1 MHSII
6 TLPLWRVSYD
16 LAIRIGSALTGTNFS
31 PINLGRSQMLDGSG
45 WMVERSRVRFGPGLG
60 STLTVSSGQE
70 PMEWVTPLTAEE
82 IDHRIEKRSEY
93 NPLSMSR
100 MDREIATELVLDEEL
115 ERLAKYGEYPLD
127 ARTVIT
133 LTSEDSDHYS
143 KTYAEW
149 EQTYML
155 HMIAQALGVGYS
167 GRVRGPGESGKWVD
181 LSRIYALDK
190 EVVRKDA
197 TGNPGRF
204 GVQFFEAG
212 DRMARWMEGRKQL

>member
-6 TLPLWRVSYD
+6 TLPVRLVAFD
-16 LAIRIGSALTGTNFS
+16 LAIRCGSVLTGKNFS
-31 PINLGRSQMLDGSG
+31 PINLNRSQIGSG
-45 WMVERSRVRFGPGLG
+45 RMVERSRVRFGPGLG

-82 IDHRIEKRSEY
+82 IEQRIEKRADY

-155 HMIAQALGVGYS
+155 HMIAKSFGEGLE
-167 GRVRGPGESGKWVD
+167 GRVRSPGERGQWVD
-181 LSRIYALDK
+181 LSKIYALDK
-190 EVVRKDA
+190 VVARMDA
-197 TGNPGRF
+197 NGNPSRF
-204 GVQFFEAG
+204 REEFFEAG